1 MKPALETV
9 DQCPVCGNSTF
20 SSYLT
25 CEDYLVS
32 NQNFSIQQCQKC
44 TFRLTNPR
52 PNEQSI
58 GAYYKSDQYVSHND
72 NSGGLIN
79 TAYRLVRN
87 YTLRSKL
94 NLVNQLNGKPGK
106 ILDVGCGTG
115 AFLETCR
122 AGGWQVTGMEPD
134 PDARAI
140 AKEKLK
146 VEIKPSLN
154 ALKGSEPFD
163 IISLWHVLEH
173 IPNLNESIEAIH
185 QLLAKQGTLLIAVPN
200 SDSYDA
206 HYFKEYWAAY
216 DVPRHLHH
224 FTPSTIELLFN
235 KHGFTLVKQKPMVF
249 DAFYIAMLSTR
260 YQTGKTNYSKSVQIG
275 LTSNAE
281 AKRTGN
287 SSSLIYLF
295 NKA

>member
-1 MKPALETV
+1 LETV
-9 DQCPVCGNSTF
+9 TQCPVCGNSTF
-20 SSYLT
+20 SPFLV

-32 NQNFSIQQCQKC
+32 NQKFKIQQCQQC
-44 TFRLTNPR
+44 NFRLTNPR
-52 PNEQSI
+52 PDNNSI

-72 NSGGLIN
+72 KGGGLIN

-94 NLVNQLNGKPGK
+94 TLINKLTGKPGK

-115 AFLETCR
+115 AFLESCR
-122 AGGWQVTGMEPD
+122 EGGWLVTGMEPD

-140 AKEKLK
+140 AREKLK
-146 VEIKPSLN
+146 ADIKPDLK
-154 ALKGSEPFD
+154 ALAGTEPFD

-173 IPNLNESIEAIH
+173 IPNLDESINQLR
-185 QLLAKQGTLLIAVPN
+185 QLLAEQGTLLIAVPN

-206 HYFKEYWAAY
+206 QLFREYWAAY

-235 KHGFTLVKQKPMVF
+235 KHGFKLVKQLPMVF

-260 YQTGKTNYSKSVQIG
+260 YQTGGTDYLKSIQVG
-275 LTSNAE
+275 LSSNAR
-281 AKRTGN
+281 ARKTGN

-295 NKA
+295 KKA